1 MSESIFENSQL
12 QAVATSLDTVSKLP
26 HEIIYLSTNSLEL
39 IHYCSEAQP
48 SLEFLA
54 NMIRQK
60 LGEKTVIFP
69 TATLHLVGRSS
80 PFDARKTPS
89 RNMGAINEHL
99 RKTSAEYR
107 TRHPFWSVAGFGSK
121 ARELLQ
127 DHPGNAYGP
136 RSIWDRLLDQET
148 LSLSIGLP
156 VRKAMPV
163 VHHVEQSVGV
173 PYRKIEVFE
182 HEVVDYDGLKTNELF
197 TINLLCEQYKVRRDG
212 NKKLSETFS
221 DISVLCK
228 EPRIE
233 ICDYRALYSHLES
246 CLINDIFSWVG
257 NSEEVKL
264 QCLGRGNKDPS
275 LISGC

>member
-1 MSESIFENSQL
+1 MSESVFENSQL
-12 QAVATSLDTVSKLP
+12 QALARSLETVSKLP
-26 HEIIYLSTNSLEL
+26 HEVVYLSTDSLKL
-39 IHYCSEAQP
+39 LHHFSEAQS

-54 NMIRQK
+54 GMIRQK
-60 LGEKTVIFP
+60 LVEKTVIFP

-89 RNMGAINEHL
+89 KNMGVLNEYL
-99 RKTSAEYR
+99 RNTLAEYR
-107 TRHPFWSVAGFGSK
+107 TRHPFWSVAGFGGK

-148 LSLSIGLP
+148 LSVSIGLP

-163 VHHVEQSVGV
+163 VHHVEQCVGV

-182 HEVVDYDGLKTNELF
+182 HEVIDYDGLKTTSLF
-197 TINLLCEQYKVRRDG
+197 TINLLCGQYKVRRDG
-212 NKKLSETFS
+212 NKKLSENFPGV
-221 DISVLCK
+221 SVLCK

-233 ICDYRALYSHLES
+233 ICDYRELFSHLES

-257 NSEEVKL
+257 NSEEVKI
-264 QCLGRGNKDPS
+264 QCLDRRNEDSG
-275 LISGC
+275 LISGW

>member
-1 MSESIFENSQL
+1 M
-12 QAVATSLDTVSKLP
+12 
-26 HEIIYLSTNSLEL
+26 
-39 IHYCSEAQP
+39 
-48 SLEFLA
+48 
-54 NMIRQK
+54 
-60 LGEKTVIFP
+60 
-69 TATLHLVGRSS
+69 
-80 PFDARKTPS
+80 
-89 RNMGAINEHL
+89 
-99 RKTSAEYR
+99 
-107 TRHPFWSVAGFGSK
+107 
-121 ARELLQ
+121 
-127 DHPGNAYGP
+127 
-136 RSIWDRLLDQET
+136 
-148 LSLSIGLP
+148 P